1 MGAAPAAAERRCLSV
16 LVAPERHVRQQ
27 KTIFIF
33 ISSTSTTVKVTS
45 TSSLAALTA
54 HKASGSVR
62 GRHVRGS
69 QDRLDYEITVGG
81 ASLRLGYVPG
91 TTFICPSAK
100 WHRQKICSSPI
111 GTLPRISGH
120 HSAQFWALR
129 LRHAINR
136 TARSDY
142 RSPVRHPPV
151 HALDSI
157 ILQAQVP
164 TPSGG

>member
-1 MGAAPAAAERRCLSV
+1 MAVRKYGLVREPVAAN
-16 LVAPERHVRQQ
+16 
-27 KTIFIF
+27 
-33 ISSTSTTVKVTS
+33 
-45 TSSLAALTA
+45 
-54 HKASGSVR
+54 VR

-100 WHRQKICSSPI
+100 WHRQKMCSSPI
-111 GTLPRISGH
+111 GILPRISGH
-120 HSAQFWALR
+120 HSAQFWALH

-136 TARSDY
+136 SDHPKY

-157 ILQAQVP
+157 ILQAQVL
-164 TPSGG
+164 TPSGGRERPFDVHLVRAALQLRCLEPSLQDGFTTFTRH